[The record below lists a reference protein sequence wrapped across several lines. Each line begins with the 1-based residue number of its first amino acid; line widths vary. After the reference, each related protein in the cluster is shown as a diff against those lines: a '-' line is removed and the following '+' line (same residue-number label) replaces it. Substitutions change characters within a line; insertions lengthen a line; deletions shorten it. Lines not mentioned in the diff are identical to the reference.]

1 MQNSNTIPAVQSTSV
16 TNAKQLEQYN
26 IATQELFIGYDYQ
39 DIKPSIEKMLLGW
52 IGSEYLDQ
60 TNCNERLNIYSF
72 FQELSKH
79 IESSGLQISQTEN
92 KTISIETYLLFSA
105 YSKKQVNS
113 FFDEVIY
120 NYLCNEIANDNA
132 SRSDVVYYTYS
143 IRKYLNEIFKLKK
156 KFETK
161 Q

>member
-1 MQNSNTIPAVQSTSV
+1 MQNTNTIPAVQSTSV

-52 IGSEYLDQ
+52 ISSEHLDQ
-60 TNCNERLNIYSF
+60 TNCNERLKIYSF
-72 FQELSKH
+72 FQELSEH
-79 IESSGLQISQTEN
+79 IENSGNQITQTKD
-92 KTISIETYLLFSA
+92 KTISIETYFLFSA
-105 YSKKQVNS
+105 YSKNQMNS

-120 NYLCNEIANDNA
+120 NYLCNDIANDNS